1 MVGNEPTCASATGD
15 VQVIDGAVLDA
26 LTAHAKASPRLRQHQ
41 NIHRSYAD
49 PCQRLL
55 NAIEPGS
62 YLRPKRDVTIPRI
75 KLLVALRGRF
85 ALVKFDDSGAVVAVE
100 PFAAAGEGNAAF
112 AVEVAPTC
120 WSTTLS
126 LASGSVL
133 LEVRPGPFDPA
144 HLGDFAPWAPEA
156 GTRTAGEYLKRLER
170 EVQSRMTAR

>member
-1 MVGNEPTCASATGD
+1 MTDIAERAGGS
-15 VQVIDGAVLDA
+15 VQVIDAAMLDA
-26 LTAHAKASPRLRQHQ
+26 LTARASASPRLRQHRNLHQ
-41 NIHRSYAD
+41 SYAD

-62 YLRPKRDVTIPRI
+62 YLRPKRDVTVPRI

-85 ALVKFDDSGAVVAVE
+85 ALVKFDDGGHIVSVI
-100 PFAAAGEGNAAF
+100 PFAAGGTQNAAP
-112 AVEVAPTC
+112 AVEVAPDC
-120 WSTTLS
+120 WGTTVS

-156 GTRTAGEYLKRLER
+156 GTRAAESYLAELEQSVRIRL
-170 EVQSRMTAR
+170 AID